1 MRTRIFFFLSVCST
15 IGCLSAQDYFPHHNF
30 TFGVGAAR
38 PRGDLGSL
46 LKDSPAI
53 SFGYGYRFH
62 RYFQADAGFDMAFGA
77 ANVRDYL
84 DTALGP
90 LRIKDREYFIP
101 LGGRAIAPLLGGR
114 LLFSGGGGG
123 VYMRYAERLRQPSD
137 YYRVDCPVCTARSGF
152 GYYAQTNLS
161 YFLNRN
167 QNFRVGVTS
176 RVMRGHTSGESLGSV
191 PALET
196 KDHWLLILGEI
207 GFSF

>member
-114 LLFSGGGGG
+114 LLFSGPSPPGGPAAGG
-123 VYMRYAERLRQPSD
+123 RLLGRPPPG
-137 YYRVDCPVCTARSGF
+137 RGPPPPGAAWPVF
-152 GYYAQTNLS
+152 
-161 YFLNRN
+161 
-167 QNFRVGVTS
+167 
-176 RVMRGHTSGESLGSV
+176 
-191 PALET
+191 
-196 KDHWLLILGEI
+196 
-207 GFSF
+207 